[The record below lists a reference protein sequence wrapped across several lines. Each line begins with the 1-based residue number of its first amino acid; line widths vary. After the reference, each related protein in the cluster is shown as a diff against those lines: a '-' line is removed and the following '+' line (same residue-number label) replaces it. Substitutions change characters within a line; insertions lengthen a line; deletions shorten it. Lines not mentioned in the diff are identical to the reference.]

1 MGAVTQPWEANVV
14 FRSLPTDKFVAFNEP
29 GWVKI
34 VWTLRADPLGADASV
49 FRTET
54 RVVTTD
60 RESRARFRSYWAFV
74 SAGIVLIRW
83 MMLEPLKAEAE
94 RRARAG
100 TAAAHAM
107 ALP

>member
-1 MGAVTQPWEANVV
+1 MLMN
-14 FRSLPTDKFVAFNEP
+14 SLPPDEFAAFHEP

-34 VWTLRADPLGADASV
+34 VWTLRADPVGANDSV

-60 RESRARFRSYWAFV
+60 RESRAKFRRYWAFV

-83 MMLEPLKAEAE
+83 TILGPLKAEAE
-94 RRARAG
+94 RRVREVKPTLQAAG
-100 TAAAHAM
+100 
-107 ALP
+107 L